1 MLLQLLGGVLNC
13 CTLSLGVEA
22 LCCCATLGVL
32 GVTLITL
39 FGSGLEGALA
49 EVLCCCMTLVDVEA
63 LCCCATLLDD
73 VKLLLLKHS
82 VAVQLFNC

>member
-1 MLLQLLGGVLNC
+1 MLLQLIGGVLNC
-13 CTLSLGVEA
+13 CTLSLDVEA

-39 FGSGLEGALA
+39 FGSGLEGTLA
-49 EVLCCCMTLVDVEA
+49 EVLCCCTTGVDVEA

-73 VKLLLLKHS
+73 VILLLLKHS
-82 VAVQLFNC
+82 VVVRLFNC